1 MKFLCPESMKR
12 HVQGVFA
19 GAYDV
24 GPLPSDPKVVLDIG
38 ANLGSFTVWAARK
51 WPTCGIHAYEPHP
64 DTFAMLE
71 KNVEEYGTNGQSS
84 ALPMALICLHNQAVY
99 ADGDLDLYPG
109 LPNCGCAS
117 LWKGEEQRPVPM
129 RVRGVSPT
137 KLPPC
142 DFLKIDTEGSELGIL
157 LGYPFLETVT
167 AVALEY
173 HSARD
178 QRMLVAVLE
187 DAGLRTTVEHHGR
200 VRDLAEP
207 PRADRGIIRA
217 LREEKPS

>member
-19 GAYDV
+19 GQYDIAD
-24 GPLPSDPKVVLDIG
+24 LPAPPKVVLDIG

-51 WPTCGIHAYEPHP
+51 WPLATIHAYEPHP
-64 DTFAMLE
+64 DTFAMLDQ
-71 KNVEEYGTNGQSS
+71 NVAPLRGPDHTTMLACDIRISQR
-84 ALPMALICLHNQAVY
+84 AVY
-99 ADGDLDLYPG
+99 ADGELDFYPG

-129 RVRGVSPT
+129 RVQGISPT

-142 DFLKIDTEGSELGIL
+142 DFMKIDTEGSELGIL
-157 LGYPFLETVT
+157 LGYPHLDKVT

-173 HSARD
+173 HSPRD
-178 QRMLVAVLE
+178 QRMLVAILE
-187 DAGLRTTVEHHGR
+187 DAGLRTQVEAHGR
-200 VRDLAEP
+200 VYDLAQP

-217 LREEKPS
+217 LREKLAA